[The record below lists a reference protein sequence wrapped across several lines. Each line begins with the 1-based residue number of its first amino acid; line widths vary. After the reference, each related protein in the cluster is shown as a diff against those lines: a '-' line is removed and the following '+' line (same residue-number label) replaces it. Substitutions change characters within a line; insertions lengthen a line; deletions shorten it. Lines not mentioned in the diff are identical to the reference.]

1 MTELS
6 LKMLSFCTRPYGYF
20 RQWFLLRLLRLYQQT
35 GDLGAVSRLLV
46 QASFSET
53 QLILHKMRANIA
65 EASYIE
71 NHMFIHNAK
80 YDYSNLAIGKNVYIG
95 KDCFFDLSDRI
106 MIGDN
111 VTLAMR
117 VTLLTHFDAGH
128 SEVGQYYPCSTQP
141 VTIQQGAYIGA
152 GTILLPG
159 VTVGRG
165 ASVAAGTVIAK
176 DVPARCM
183 VGGVPTRIIR
193 WFDPSA
199 QLDLSAQA
207 RIF

>member
-1 MTELS
+1 
-6 LKMLSFCTRPYGYF
+6 
-20 RQWFLLRLLRLYQQT
+20 
-35 GDLGAVSRLLV
+35 V
-46 QASFSET
+46 QGSFSET
-53 QLILHKMRANIA
+53 QLILQKMGATIP
-65 EASYIE
+65 EGSYIE

-80 YDYSNLAIGKNVYIG
+80 YDYSNLTIGKNVYVG
-95 KDCFFDLSDRI
+95 KDCFFDLSDQI
-106 MIGDN
+106 VISNN

-117 VTLLTHFDAGH
+117 VTLLTHFDAGY
-128 SEVGQYYPCSTQP
+128 SEVGQYYPRRTQP
-141 VTIQQGAYIGA
+141 VTIQRGAYIGA

-165 ASVAAGTVIAK
+165 ALVAAGTVIAK

-193 WFDPSA
+193 WFDPNA